1 MLDSIVTFRKAD
13 ATIKIDTFEADPAG
27 DIWFQFKTTATDG
40 VLLHNIGDPDYIKVA
55 LFSEYLNRNT
65 VESHH
70 VKICFIQ
77 NLLKKNSCNFLK
89 FRFKFNEFHFSE
101 SFHSNYHKQI

>member
-1 MLDSIVTFRKAD
+1 MLDNIVTFRKAD

-40 VLLHNIGDPDYIKVA
+40 VLLHNIGDPDYIKVT
-55 LFSEYLNRNT
+55 LFSEYLNT

-70 VKICFIQ
+70 VKICFTQ
-77 NLLKKNSCNFLK
+77 NFV
-89 FRFKFNEFHFSE
+89 
-101 SFHSNYHKQI
+101 

>member
-1 MLDSIVTFRKAD
+1 MLVFFLFSAMLDSIVTFRKAD

-40 VLLHNIGDPDYIKVA
+40 VMLHNIGDPDYIKVT

-70 VKICFIQ
+70 VKICFTQ
-77 NLLKKNSCNFLK
+77 NFVLVAIF
-89 FRFKFNEFHFSE
+89 
-101 SFHSNYHKQI
+101 